1 MARRALVASF
11 GALITYGSSGYNSI
25 VQRSPDGQVGV
36 RKTLIVPA
44 TSRLRLLV
52 CISLLAGLFTPITSA
67 VAQTSSATKETKPE
81 AASDVANS
89 QSEEL
94 ANSQSAELKSL
105 YEAHQWFKLRDA
117 VPAKRAS
124 AFYRGVAAAAFNH
137 VKQAEQNLK
146 SFVDSAPESEQA
158 SDARAI
164 LIYIYQRAG
173 RYGQAVAE
181 IEKALAVK
189 PDDAGLKNA
198 RALFGAL
205 SQYPEQSVVERR
217 FSRIRYSMKGGNM
230 FVPVQINRKSAS
242 YVVDTGANFSLISE
256 AEAKRLGLTIHES
269 GGSQIGDAAGA
280 GVDVRIAVADQLT
293 VGRIRLRHVSF
304 FVVRDDQQPFVDLP
318 SGERGVLG
326 LPVLLA
332 FETLRWKQDGT
343 FEVGFAP
350 GSTKGSK
357 ANVCFEGANL
367 ITEGEFRQSRI
378 NVFLDT
384 GATRT
389 RALPLFAREFAGFI
403 HEFGRKGSDRVTGVG
418 SSVAVDAVVLPE
430 LALRIDGFDAVLRPA
445 QVLLQ
450 EPTSDSRWW
459 HVWIGMDLLNQA
471 RVVTLD
477 LRSMRLAL
485 E

>member
-1 MARRALVASF
+1 MS
-11 GALITYGSSGYNSI
+11 
-25 VQRSPDGQVGV
+25 
-36 RKTLIVPA
+36 KTLIVPSI
-44 TSRLRLLV
+44 SRLRLLV
-52 CISLLAGLFTPITSA
+52 CISLLAWLFTPIISPL
-67 VAQTSSATKETKPE
+67 AQTNSATKTTKRE
-81 AASDVANS
+81 AANG
-89 QSEEL
+89 QSVEL
-94 ANSQSAELKSL
+94 ADSQGAKLKSL

-117 VPAKRAS
+117 VQAERAS
-124 AFYRGVAAAAFNH
+124 AFYRGVVAAAFND

-146 SFVDSAPESEQA
+146 SFIESQPESEQA

-217 FSRIRYSMKGGNM
+217 FSRIRYRMKGGNL
-230 FVPVQINRKSAS
+230 FIPVKVNQKSAN
-242 YVVDTGANFSLISE
+242 YLVDTGANFSLISE
-256 AEAKRLGLTIHES
+256 AEAKRLGLTIHGS
-269 GGSQIGDAAGA
+269 GGSTMGDAAGA
-280 GVDVRIAVADQLT
+280 AVDIRIAVADQLT
-293 VGRIRLRHVSF
+293 IGRIRLRHVSF
-304 FVVRDDQQPFVDLP
+304 FVVPDDQQPFVDLP

-326 LPVLLA
+326 MPVLLTLQ
-332 FETLRWKQDGT
+332 TLRWKQDGT

-350 GSTKGSK
+350 GSRKGPK
-357 ANVCFEGANL
+357 ANLCFEGSNL
-367 ITEGEFRQSRI
+367 ITEGEFRRSRI

-389 RALPLFAREFAGFI
+389 RALPLFAKEFAGFI
-403 HEFGRKGSDRVTGVG
+403 NEFGRKGSDRVTGVG
-418 SSVAVDAVVLPE
+418 SSVEVDAITLPE
-430 LALRIDGFDAVLRPA
+430 LTLRINGFDAALRPA

-450 EPTSDSRWW
+450 ETTSDSRWW
-459 HVWIGMDLLNQA
+459 HIWIGLDLLNQA
-471 RVVTLD
+471 RMVTLD

>member
-1 MARRALVASF
+1 MVCITLVAW
-11 GALITYGSSGYNSI
+11 
-25 VQRSPDGQVGV
+25 
-36 RKTLIVPA
+36 
-44 TSRLRLLV
+44 
-52 CISLLAGLFTPITSA
+52 LFTPITSP
-67 VAQTSSATKETKPE
+67 VAQTNRATKTTKRD
-81 AASDVANS
+81 AANS
-89 QSEEL
+89 Q
-94 ANSQSAELKSL
+94 NAELKSL

-117 VPAKRAS
+117 VQAKRTS
-124 AFYRGVAAAAFNH
+124 AFYRGVVASAFND
-137 VKQAEQNLK
+137 VKQAEKNLK
-146 SFVDSAPESEQA
+146 SFIKSAPEPEQV
-158 SDARAI
+158 SDARAL

-173 RYGQAVAE
+173 HYRQAFSE
-181 IEKALAVK
+181 IERALAVE

-205 SQYPEQSVVERR
+205 SQYPEQTVVERR

-230 FVPVQINRKSAS
+230 FIPVGVNLKSAN

-269 GGSQIGDAAGA
+269 GGSRMGDAAGA
-280 GVDVRIAVADQLT
+280 SVDVRIAVADLLT

-304 FVVRDDQQPFVDLP
+304 FVVRDDQQPFIDLP

-332 FETLRWKQDGT
+332 FQTLRWKQEGT

-350 GSTKGSK
+350 GSRKGPK
-357 ANVCFEGANL
+357 ANICFEGANL
-367 ITEGEFRQSRI
+367 IIEGEFRQSKI

-389 RALPLFAREFAGFI
+389 RVLPLFAKEFAGFI
-403 HEFGRKGSDRVTGVG
+403 NEFGRKGSDRVTGVG
-418 SSVAVDAVVLPE
+418 SSVEVDVITLPE
-430 LALRIDGFDAVLRPA
+430 LALRINGFDAVLRPA
-445 QVLLQ
+445 QVLLKDT
-450 EPTSDSRWW
+450 TSDSRRW
-459 HVWIGMDLLNQA
+459 HVWSGLDLLNQA

-477 LRSMRLAL
+477 LKSMRLAL